1 MNIKSIF
8 QLIKWKSELFKTEKM
23 AKTNKSEKK
32 VPKNMKIHIK

>member
-8 QLIKWKSELFKTEKM
+8 QLIKWNSELVKTEKI

-32 VPKNMKIHIK
+32 VPKKIKIHIK